1 MMLLSSRTW
10 DRRLSVHRRFANR
23 PMGRRLIALA
33 AAYAIVLS
41 SLIVSFGVARA
52 AVPAPGTIT
61 CHSDAG
67 GAAAP
72 TDGRP
77 DGKLCDASCCTGC
90 LMLVAALPPPPVKV
104 AGAPRSFGQPLPLDG
119 AATLGAAAHTTSH
132 RSRAP
137 PRAA

>member
-1 MMLLSSRTW
+1 MHKRSATW
-10 DRRLSVHRRFANR
+10 PL
-23 PMGRRLIALA
+23 GRRLIALA
-33 AAYAIVLS
+33 AAYAIALS
-41 SLIVSFGVARA
+41 GLMVSFGVARA
-52 AVPAPGTIT
+52 AVSLPGTII

-67 GAAAP
+67 TTAP
-72 TDGRP
+72 TGSRP

-104 AGAPRSFGQPLPLDG
+104 ADAPRVAGRPLPLVAVITVG
-119 AATLGAAAHTTSH
+119 AATHSSSH

>member
-1 MMLLSSRTW
+1 M
-10 DRRLSVHRRFANR
+10 HRRFANR
-23 PMGRRLIALA
+23 PIGRRLIALA
-33 AAYAIVLS
+33 AAYAIALS

-52 AVPAPGTIT
+52 AIPAPGTIT

-67 GAAAP
+67 GTTAP
-72 TDGRP
+72 AGSRP

-90 LMLVAALPPPPVKV
+90 LMLVAALPPPPAKV
-104 AGAPRSFGQPLPLDG
+104 AGAQPSSAEPLTL
-119 AATLGAAAHTTSH
+119 AAVVTFRTAAHTSSH